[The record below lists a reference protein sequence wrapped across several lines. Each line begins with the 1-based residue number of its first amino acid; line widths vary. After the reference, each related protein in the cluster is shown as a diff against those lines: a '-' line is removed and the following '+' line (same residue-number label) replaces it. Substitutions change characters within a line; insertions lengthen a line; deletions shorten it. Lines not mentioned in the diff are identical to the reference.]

1 MVSPNLLSNKHLKMI
16 LDPRE
21 EGYLS
26 HIFMMIV
33 DGRGAL
39 CKPWEMYKLTQFQ
52 FQVNGVI
59 NMIYNEIQKELT
71 EKK

>member
-1 MVSPNLLSNKHLKMI
+1 MI

-33 DGRGAL
+33 DARGAF
-39 CKPWEMYKLTQFQ
+39 CKPEEMYKLTQFQ

-59 NMIYNEIQKELT
+59 NMIYNEIQTELT
-71 EKK
+71 GKKQ